1 MLQKLV
7 NAGTQIN
14 SVILNAPK
22 NRSLND
28 YKYFLKEK
36 FNDRF
41 IVKIFWEEYSSLIEA
56 VGVEKKMIGLIFQLV
71 VIISIFN
78 VFAFII
84 FLNERKAQE
93 IFLLKALG
101 MPNKRVFQIWL
112 FIILGIWV
120 ASCFLS
126 VILIEIFG
134 LIIGNLSILQIPGEI
149 YHLGQLKISLF
160 FKDYFLV
167 FGLSLLW
174 LLILFVLGYSRLKT
188 HSILEGLRKEFI

>member
-1 MLQKLV
+1 
-7 NAGTQIN
+7 
-14 SVILNAPK
+14 
-22 NRSLND
+22 
-28 YKYFLKEK
+28 
-36 FNDRF
+36 
-41 IVKIFWEEYSSLIEA
+41 
-56 VGVEKKMIGLIFQLV
+56 
-71 VIISIFN
+71 
-78 VFAFII
+78 
-84 FLNERKAQE
+84 
-93 IFLLKALG
+93 
-101 MPNKRVFQIWL
+101 L